1 MAKKK
6 VTQEESVKNILK
18 QKEGMFKEY
27 FKPGL
32 DSELLKKIRD
42 RYDRTISTKDKK
54 SIAHLPAAYR
64 NARTFLTVLDTAF
77 YFRVLLV
84 HTRTLTMGHGLL
96 LPCCDYWQIILAVP
110 SL

>member
-18 QKEGMFKEY
+18 QKEDMFKEY

-42 RYDRTISTKDKK
+42 RYDRTIF
-54 SIAHLPAAYR
+54 
-64 NARTFLTVLDTAF
+64 N
-77 YFRVLLV
+77 
-84 HTRTLTMGHGLL
+84 
-96 LPCCDYWQIILAVP
+96 
-110 SL
+110 